1 MIDDHYRAIVES
13 AEDPIFICD
22 PDGRYLYG
30 NRRAAANL
38 GLTPEQFAGKS
49 VDELFPPDV
58 AAAFR
63 AGVRQVVESGETL
76 KSEDHLVLGDGAE
89 FWSSTLMQPLRD
101 ASGRITAVQGIV
113 RDILS
118 RKRAEIALQKSEER
132 LRQVIRASH
141 IGIFDLNFDAK
152 SVYWSTEQRAI
163 WGWGAD
169 DVIAWDEHLAHIHP
183 DDLVNVTTASE
194 QAHRHPDGVFE
205 LEHRITRRDG
215 VERWVIVRAQAFFAG
230 EGAARRLARV
240 VGATRDITDEKLAAA
255 ERAELQ
261 ARLVQSQKLESVGRL
276 AGGIAHDFNNILN
289 IIIGC
294 AEMAA
299 SEADPIAVSSYL
311 AEILKAATRS
321 ADLTRQLLGF
331 ARRQTVMPRV
341 VDLNDFVS
349 ASLKMLRRLIGEHVT
364 LSWHPGGD
372 VWPVRIDPVQ
382 VDQILVNLVA
392 NARDAIG
399 EAGSV
404 VIHTENVP
412 LSSNFMYPG
421 LQSGDYVRLA
431 VVDDGKGM
439 DPETQSHLFEPFY
452 TTKPAGH
459 GTGLG
464 MASVDGIV
472 RQNGGLI
479 TVVSAIGRGTTVNV
493 LLPRVVTLPASAAV
507 GHIEALRGGTETILL
522 VEDEPALLRLA
533 TRSLESLGYTVLSAS
548 RPDDAIVMARE
559 HSGPLH
565 MLLTDVV
572 MPGMNGRKLADRLLE
587 DVPSLKCLF
596 MSGYTDGIIG
606 KGGVLEEDVH
616 FLQKPFSPKS
626 LAEKVR
632 QVLEG

>member
-1 MIDDHYRAIVES
+1 MR
-13 AEDPIFICD
+13 
-22 PDGRYLYG
+22 
-30 NRRAAANL
+30 
-38 GLTPEQFAGKS
+38 
-49 VDELFPPDV
+49 
-58 AAAFR
+58 
-63 AGVRQVVESGETL
+63 
-76 KSEDHLVLGDGAE
+76 
-89 FWSSTLMQPLRD
+89 
-101 ASGRITAVQGIV
+101 
-113 RDILS
+113 
-118 RKRAEIALQKSEER
+118 
-132 LRQVIRASH
+132 
-141 IGIFDLNFDAK
+141 
-152 SVYWSTEQRAI
+152 
-163 WGWGAD
+163 
-169 DVIAWDEHLAHIHP
+169 
-183 DDLVNVTTASE
+183 
-194 QAHRHPDGVFE
+194 
-205 LEHRITRRDG
+205 
-215 VERWVIVRAQAFFAG
+215 
-230 EGAARRLARV
+230 
-240 VGATRDITDEKLAAA
+240 AA

-261 ARLVQSQKLESVGRL
+261 VRLVQAQKLESVGRL

-299 SEADPIAVSSYL
+299 SESDPSSVSSYL
-311 AEILKAATRS
+311 TEILKAATRS

-364 LSWHPGGD
+364 LSWHPGRD

-399 EAGSV
+399 DAGAV

-412 LSSNFMYPG
+412 PSSIFMYPG
-421 LQSGDYVRLA
+421 LPAGDYVRLA

-439 DPETQSHLFEPFY
+439 DAETQNHLFEPFY
-452 TTKPAGH
+452 TTKPAGR

-479 TVVSAIGRGTTVNV
+479 SVTSAVGRGTTVNV
-493 LLPRVVTLPASAAV
+493 LLPRVVMITATISPAA
-507 GHIEALRGGTETILL
+507 EATRGGTETILL

-559 HSGPLH
+559 HRGPLH

-587 DVPSLKCLF
+587 GAPNLKCLF

-606 KGGVLEEDVH
+606 KGGVLDDDVH

-626 LAEKVR
+626 LADKVR